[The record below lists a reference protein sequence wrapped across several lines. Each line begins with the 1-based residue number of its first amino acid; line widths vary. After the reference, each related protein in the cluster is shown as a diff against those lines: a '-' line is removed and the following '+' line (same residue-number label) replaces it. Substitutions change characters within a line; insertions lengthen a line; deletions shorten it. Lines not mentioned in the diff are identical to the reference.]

1 MRSAIATSE
10 FSTNFPSAERVSGI
24 VSFGSPAMPSV
35 RGRFTPSGNLES
47 PQKSPSAETKTK
59 TLASECMILILEK
72 RSRTCAR
79 GAPSPSSP
87 NTEEPDQSKNHRR
100 FLQSQLRCAT
110 EFPQHR
116 LHVLHVSVC
125 AGPPSA
131 GVRQPVILTKQ
142 WSRLGATMKQSSG
155 TMGIPYLGE
164 IL

>member
-59 TLASECMILILEK
+59 RLPSEGLILFLEK
-72 RSRTCAR
+72 PSRTWAQV
-79 GAPSPSSP
+79 AASPSSA
-87 NTEEPDQSKNHRR
+87 NTGESGQAKKHRR
-100 FLQSQLRCAT
+100 FLQWQLRCAT
-110 EFPQHR
+110 EFPQDR

-131 GVRQPVILTKQ
+131 GVRQQVILTKQ